1 MSKKE
6 LIIKAATRL
15 FSEKGFKETS
25 VAEISKLTG
34 AAEGTIF
41 HHFKTKEEIF
51 LSILENVKKGV
62 IEEFEDYIRN
72 RSFENGL
79 DMTEGVISFYLYLA
93 GQMEEWFLIL
103 HRHYPYELA
112 MVNPV
117 CREQLEAIY
126 TCLLDIFEGAILRG
140 QKDGSVNSN
149 LPSRKT
155 ALVIFAMV
163 NGLVW
168 FKLHNLYEAGTLYDE
183 LIASC
188 QKILRN

>member
-6 LIIKAATRL
+6 LIIKAATQL

-79 DMTEGVISFYLYLA
+79 EMTEDVISFYLYLA
-93 GQMEEWFLIL
+93 GRMEEWFLIL

-117 CREQLEAIY
+117 CREYLEAIY

-140 QKDGSVNSN
+140 QKDGSINSS